1 MKISL
6 TYRVLPW
13 WGALVLLMGCSS
25 PTRDNPDDP
34 GLGDG
39 DEGIELIAD
48 LPAGV
53 RASGDLLAEI
63 RFKVTADD
71 MADSV
76 VGNMN
81 LVGTQARGLVKGVL
95 AGEARR
101 FEVEVF
107 DVNRI
112 RTFSA
117 IDTLDVSS
125 SSPLTVRVSLIRL
138 TGGLELTSQLPPE
151 IVNLR
156 VDVVIAG
163 DTTATLSFEVD
174 ENLLEQI
181 QGIPTGTG
189 VELAMSGVDH
199 EDQVLVSETVR
210 TDIRVDLLARVSLPV
225 ETGAVDVLVNF
236 PDFVP
241 IVAIDRFSDSA
252 AVFFLRSLK
261 PSLPA
266 ADEPIDFDEDFL
278 HRALGPNEEVVE
290 FYHFDVQSRTPGR
303 VYVLFD
309 RRGDSIPSQL
319 PLFDEIPGDAGYNDL
334 RFVVEVSVSDLNYRA
349 NSITSVADLRQAGF
363 DTTVTEKLWNCVMVP
378 DGSSATRRFDPT
390 DAVGLM
396 DGWYRD
402 QVVRYLLFENP
413 DSQAA
418 IEFTGTEVSAPV
430 MYAFLE
436 NDRDINDGFAVDP
449 MGATHN
455 VVTRLPTEEGYAPLW
470 ALRMFELDV
479 FDRVTSVASAQD
491 YDRED
496 NVIDLGEVLII
507 NAPVVSV
514 E

>member
-1 MKISL
+1 MKIPL

-290 FYHFDVQSRTPGR
+290 FYHFDVQSR
-303 VYVLFD
+303 
-309 RRGDSIPSQL
+309 SCI
-319 PLFDEIPGDAGYNDL
+319 
-334 RFVVEVSVSDLNYRA
+334 
-349 NSITSVADLRQAGF
+349 
-363 DTTVTEKLWNCVMVP
+363 C
-378 DGSSATRRFDPT
+378 
-390 DAVGLM
+390 AV
-396 DGWYRD
+396 
-402 QVVRYLLFENP
+402 
-413 DSQAA
+413 
-418 IEFTGTEVSAPV
+418 
-430 MYAFLE
+430 
-436 NDRDINDGFAVDP
+436 
-449 MGATHN
+449 
-455 VVTRLPTEEGYAPLW
+455 
-470 ALRMFELDV
+470 
-479 FDRVTSVASAQD
+479 
-491 YDRED
+491 
-496 NVIDLGEVLII
+496 
-507 NAPVVSV
+507 
-514 E
+514 